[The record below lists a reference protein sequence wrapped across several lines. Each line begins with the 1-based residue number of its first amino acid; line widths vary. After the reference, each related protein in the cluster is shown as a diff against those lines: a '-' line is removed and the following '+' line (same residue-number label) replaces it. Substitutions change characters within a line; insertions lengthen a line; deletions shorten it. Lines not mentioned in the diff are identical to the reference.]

1 MQKQPLALAILIAG
15 ILGASSAFG
24 ASTLDIPFTPA
35 DLAEGKIKGNFDAL
49 FVSGQTSASIADKTN
64 KCKLKFTATNTL
76 VWDKAD
82 AQDKTPSGCSML
94 WDSIQ
99 EKDFTF
105 EFLSVPSKTNDV
117 TVTFKPVKIA
127 GSLAEPNVDKTQ
139 IVSFSQ
145 LDVPDAGELYF
156 PVPLGNPNE
165 FRWEKATRSDD
176 TFKIPELLRKTK
188 HVAYANFDDKK
199 NVGTWNTVEIDPT
212 QPTNAGGGT
221 SGGGSLP
228 NPPTPTV
235 TPNYEGFCNVDNP
248 NIEDTKYI
256 VCLDLYEDGDE
267 DALENGS
274 GGAFRFIPET
284 RGHILLPNR
293 AVIVRVR
300 HPRGTRVTISMDGKR
315 GLSKGIIDNRT
326 PEQVKAEAKADGQ
339 PVPTQIYSD
348 VISEVSFG
356 PRLPGESDIKVVL
369 ERAEGNEKKTSTY
382 RTEVTVEELYIGAFR
397 LGLGPVFQGA
407 VERSYAAEVMP
418 GSQQAQIVAKTSG
431 TTDLELVLGFAPYL
445 LDYYQRGGRA
455 SISRRTSYI
464 APYVGLGL
472 VNAKENSLELL
483 KSLHLGVELELSPGF
498 SFATTF
504 VMRRVTRLADGYHV
518 GMPVNAPDVPTTTGY
533 NWGWGL
539 VANFSPEFFKVATTS
554 STKFFK

>member
-1 MQKQPLALAILIAG
+1 
-15 ILGASSAFG
+15 
-24 ASTLDIPFTPA
+24 
-35 DLAEGKIKGNFDAL
+35 
-49 FVSGQTSASIADKTN
+49 V
-64 KCKLKFTATNTL
+64 
-76 VWDKAD
+76 
-82 AQDKTPSGCSML
+82 
-94 WDSIQ
+94 
-99 EKDFTF
+99 
-105 EFLSVPSKTNDV
+105 
-117 TVTFKPVKIA
+117 
-127 GSLAEPNVDKTQ
+127 
-139 IVSFSQ
+139 
-145 LDVPDAGELYF
+145 DAGD
-156 PVPLGNPNE
+156 
-165 FRWEKATRSDD
+165 RD
-176 TFKIPELLRKTK
+176 
-188 HVAYANFDDKK
+188 
-199 NVGTWNTVEIDPT
+199 
-212 QPTNAGGGT
+212 GGGGDTT
-221 SGGGSLP
+221 S
-228 NPPTPTV
+228 

-248 NIEDTKYI
+248 NVEDTKYI
-256 VCLDLYEDGDE
+256 VCLDLYEDGDG
-267 DALENGS
+267 DTLENGS

-293 AVIVRVR
+293 AVVVRVR
-300 HPRGTRVTISMDGKR
+300 HARGTRVSISMDGKR

-326 PEQVKAEAKADGQ
+326 PEQVKAEAQSEGRA
-339 PVPTQIYSD
+339 VPTQIYSD
-348 VISEVSFG
+348 VVSEVSFG

-369 ERAEGNEKKTSTY
+369 ENVIKGAISTY

-518 GMPVNAPDVPTTTGY
+518 GMPVNGPDVPTTTGY

-554 STKFFK
+554 SSKFFK

>member
-1 MQKQPLALAILIAG
+1 MLRSKIALPVAATIMMSAGFAWATAPDIEYTPDQLVKRAMPHGKTLPPATATKVQGKIGTDDCELWVTATEIQSKDNTGKALAC
-15 ILGASSAFG
+15 
-24 ASTLDIPFTPA
+24 
-35 DLAEGKIKGNFDAL
+35 DAL
-49 FVSGQTSASIADKTN
+49 WKNTDLTQQVSITFVNA
-64 KCKLKFTATNTL
+64 
-76 VWDKAD
+76 
-82 AQDKTPSGCSML
+82 
-94 WDSIQ
+94 
-99 EKDFTF
+99 
-105 EFLSVPSKTNDV
+105 
-117 TVTFKPVKIA
+117 
-127 GSLAEPNVDKTQ
+127 
-139 IVSFSQ
+139 
-145 LDVPDAGELYF
+145 
-156 PVPLGNPNE
+156 VPLGPSLKIEAKPVETLSTDHIKLEGDKLTFTKGNPPANSLMVYFTSNKE
-165 FRWEKATRSDD
+165 WKSHELKKNPTEIPSDV
-176 TFKIPELLRKTK
+176 FGNAASAR
-188 HVAYANFDDKK
+188 VYVNFDKTYQISS
-199 NVGTWNTVEIDPT
+199 TWNSVDLETGSGG
-212 QPTNAGGGT
+212 AGGGAGGG
-221 SGGGSLP
+221 GGGSGDGKK
-228 NPPTPTV
+228 PTV
-235 TPNYEGFCNVDNP
+235 TPNYEGFCNVENP
-248 NIEDTKYI
+248 NVEDTKYI
-256 VCLDLYEDGDE
+256 VCLDLYEDGDG
-267 DALENGS
+267 DTLENGS
-274 GGAFRFIPET
+274 GGAFRFFPET

-293 AVIVRVR
+293 AVVVRVR
-300 HPRGTRVTISMDGKR
+300 HARGTRVSISMDGKR

-326 PEQVKAEAKADGQ
+326 PEQVKAEAQSEGRA
-339 PVPTQIYSD
+339 VPTQIYSD
-348 VISEVSFG
+348 VVSEVSFG

-369 ERAEGNEKKTSTY
+369 ENVVKGAISTY

-518 GMPVNAPDVPTTTGY
+518 GMPVNGPDVPTTTGY

-554 STKFFK
+554 SSKFFK